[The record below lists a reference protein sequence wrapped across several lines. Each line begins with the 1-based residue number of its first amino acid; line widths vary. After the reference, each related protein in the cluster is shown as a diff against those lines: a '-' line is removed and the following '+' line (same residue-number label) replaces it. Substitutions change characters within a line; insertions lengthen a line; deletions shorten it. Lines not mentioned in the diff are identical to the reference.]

1 MILELNKIKLSSI
14 IVILF
19 PATLISGPLIPEILS
34 FTLSIYLLIYLIK
47 EKSILILKDKIFLF
61 LILYYIYLLIISL
74 FLIPIENI
82 FKDQFFYFRFIIFSY
97 AIYLILSEN
106 RDLLDKICFFL

>member
-19 PATLISGPLIPEILS
+19 PATLISGPLITEILS
-34 FTLSIYLLIYLIK
+34 FTLSIYLLIYLIN
-47 EKSILILKDKIFLF
+47 EKNILFLKNKIFLF

-74 FLIPIENI
+74 FLILIKNI
-82 FKDQFFYFRFIIFSY
+82 IKNKFF
-97 AIYLILSEN
+97 
-106 RDLLDKICFFL
+106 